1 MAESEN
7 TASAPFQENRG
18 QEISP
23 LSRVDARAKIICAVL
38 WSLMVSWLSDIPGA
52 LVALAAST
60 LMIALAR
67 WPRRNLIN
75 RLLTVNMFFL
85 FMWLMLPF
93 SFSSP
98 GREVTR
104 LGPLVVTRE
113 GLDLASL
120 LTLKGNAI
128 VLMVLALLG
137 TSPMYIL
144 AAAGR
149 KLKFPEKLVSLFL
162 LTVRYYQVIFKEYQ
176 RLRKAMR
183 ARGFKL
189 GLSRNCLRGVSN
201 LVGSLLVR
209 SFDRADRVHRAM
221 VCRGYSGII
230 WVRAEFK
237 YTKTDL
243 VFVFSMMILFAIV
256 GGSDWKP

>member
-7 TASAPFQENRG
+7 TASAPFQEGAG
-18 QEISP
+18 QNSSI
-23 LSRVDARAKIICAVL
+23 LARVDARVKIVCAVL
-38 WSLMVSWLSDIPGA
+38 WSLMVSWLHGTGGA
-52 LVALAAST
+52 WVALAAAVA
-60 LMIALAR
+60 LIALAR

-75 RLLTVNMFFL
+75 RLLTVNIFFM

-98 GREVTR
+98 GHVVATI
-104 LGPLVVTRE
+104 GPLKVTRE
-113 GLDLASL
+113 GLDLATL

-128 VLMVLALLG
+128 VLAVLAILG
-137 TSPMYIL
+137 TSPLYVL

-149 KLKFPEKLVSLFL
+149 RLRFPEKLVGLFL

-189 GLSRNCLRGVSN
+189 GLSRNSLRGVSN

-209 SFDRADRVHRAM
+209 SFDRAERVHRAM
-221 VCRGYSGII
+221 VSRGYMGII
-230 WVRAEFK
+230 WVRAEFRLK
-237 YTKTDL
+237 GIDL
-243 VFVFSMMILFAIV
+243 AFTLVMLALFVLV
-256 GGSDWKP
+256 GGGEWKR

>member
-7 TASAPFQENRG
+7 TASAPFQETLADAASFLG
-18 QEISP
+18 
-23 LSRVDARAKIICAVL
+23 RVDARVKIILAVL
-38 WSLMVSWLSDIPGA
+38 WSLNVSWLHENSG
-52 LVALAAST
+52 ALAA
-60 LMIALAR
+60 LCGAVVLIVMAR

-75 RLLTVNMFFL
+75 RLMTINLFFL

-98 GREVTR
+98 GRVVAT
-104 LGPLVVTRE
+104 LGPLEVTRE
-113 GLDLASL
+113 GLDLAAL

-128 VLMVLALLG
+128 VLAVLAVLG
-137 TSPMYIL
+137 TSPLYVL

-149 KLKFPEKLVSLFL
+149 KLRFPEKLVSLFL
-162 LTVRYYQVIFKEYQ
+162 LTVRYYQVIFTEYQ
-176 RLRKAMR
+176 RLRNAMR

-189 GLSRNCLRGVSN
+189 GLNRNCLRGVSN

-221 VCRGYSGII
+221 LSRGYMGVI
-230 WVRAEFK
+230 WVRSEFK
-237 YTKTDL
+237 IRRIDL
-243 VFVFSMMILFAIV
+243 SFTLLMFALFALV
-256 GGSDWKP
+256 GAKELYP